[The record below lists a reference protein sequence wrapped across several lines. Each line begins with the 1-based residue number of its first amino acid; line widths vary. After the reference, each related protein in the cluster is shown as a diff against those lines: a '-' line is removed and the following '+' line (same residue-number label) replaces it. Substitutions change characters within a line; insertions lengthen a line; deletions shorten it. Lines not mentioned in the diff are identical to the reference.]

1 MFGLSTDQK
10 ESAFKPSMF
19 EKPKE
24 EGDGE
29 NDDDDE
35 GVQAEPEAPIYAE
48 SGAKDVVFKSG
59 VEIQKSPY
67 TKLMELKVAKFKI
80 ITPKDR
86 HRKMDQGTLSLE
98 VKELEGKK

>member
-1 MFGLSTDQK
+1 MSTDQK

-24 EGDGE
+24 EGNGE
-29 NDDDDE
+29 NDDEDE

-48 SGAKDVVFKSG
+48 SKDVVFKTG
-59 VEIQKSPY
+59 VEVQKSPY

-86 HRKMDQGTLSLE
+86 QRKMD
-98 VKELEGKK
+98 